1 MEHVGGH
8 MNWLA
13 HLLLSE
19 PSAEFRMGNILADIL
34 RGPELELL
42 PIGIRRGVVCH
53 RRIDAFTDGH
63 PIIRRSKQRVSG
75 SFRRYAS
82 ILVDVYYDH
91 LLAKEWHRH
100 SNVSLDQFTS
110 EVYAGIDELPR
121 EVPAMA
127 RMRLEQMRRENWLGR
142 YREMEGIRRALE
154 GVGSRLKR
162 PVDLGASVAD
172 LETHYEGFRED
183 FGLFFPELRRHV
195 EG

>member
-1 MEHVGGH
+1 

-19 PSAEFRMGNILADIL
+19 PSTEFRMGNILADIL

-42 PIGIRRGVVCH
+42 PIGIQRGVACH
-53 RRIDAFTDGH
+53 RRIDAFTDAH

-91 LLAKEWHRH
+91 LLATEWHRH
-100 SNVSLDQFTS
+100 SDVSLEQFTS

-142 YREMEGIRRALE
+142 YHEMEGIRRALE
-154 GVGSRLKR
+154 GVGSRLRR

-172 LETHYEGFRED
+172 LEMHYDGFRKD
-183 FGLFFPELRRHV
+183 FGEFFPELRRHV